1 MPWFILFIVI
11 TTIEALARKKHRFSI
26 HMTNFSK
33 IEFHDVNF
41 IDVAPSPTCLGCGS
55 SSNIE
60 NLQPMNENPKQLV
73 NVLK

>member
-1 MPWFILFIVI
+1 
-11 TTIEALARKKHRFSI
+11 
-26 HMTNFSK
+26 MTNFPK

-73 NVLK
+73 KATR

>member
-1 MPWFILFIVI
+1 
-11 TTIEALARKKHRFSI
+11 
-26 HMTNFSK
+26 MTNFPK
-33 IEFHDVNF
+33 IEFHDVNL

-73 NVLK
+73 KATR